1 MGGGAESFVYLI
13 LYNHLQYP
21 PRWEREGI
29 SSFSSLSLHILLLGE
44 REDWATL
51 AGERAS
57 WTFSSSFARLQQFR
71 SRLRP
76 SSSSPCDLSFP
87 SSIPPVLSSAIRP
100 SGQSILRTSP
110 SHLVPSS
117 PLTARS
123 TCASVD
129 CSRPSSAASGT
140 LADSRWC
147 RSRPCGQNRVRVRQG
162 KSGCLRCTSGRPT

>member
-117 PLTARS
+117 PPSRHALHALLSTARARHLPQAVLS
-123 TCASVD
+123 PTRGGVD
-129 CSRPSSAASGT
+129 PAHAAKTG
-140 LADSRWC
+140 
-147 RSRPCGQNRVRVRQG
+147 
-162 KSGCLRCTSGRPT
+162 